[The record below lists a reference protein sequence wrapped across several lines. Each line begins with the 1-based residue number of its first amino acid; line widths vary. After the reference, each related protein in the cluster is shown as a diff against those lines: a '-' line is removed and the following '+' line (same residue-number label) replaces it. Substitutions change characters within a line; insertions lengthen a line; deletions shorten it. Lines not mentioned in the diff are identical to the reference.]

1 MSDEMIR
8 TEGYVRALR
17 EHERRTQAATNT
29 RIKALEKIER
39 VHIAMAQV
47 WTAEGS
53 PADWSADGLRLI
65 LRSQQARIKELEAE
79 RNADRA
85 VCICGCPPSEHT
97 SYGEDGECC
106 EHDDHECIRVCVAA
120 RDITDGLRGR
130 IKALENAI
138 EWRDQQDAEYGIGKT
153 CRETA
158 TAIARFATTYAA
170 ETQSDAGQSVRV
182 VGLEQILQACRAH
195 GAVV

>member
-120 RDITDGLRGR
+120 RDIAIGLRR
-130 IKALENAI
+130 RAALADEL
-138 EWRDQQDAEYGIGKT
+138 EIG
-153 CRETA
+153 
-158 TAIARFATTYAA
+158 
-170 ETQSDAGQSVRV
+170 
-182 VGLEQILQACRAH
+182 RAH
-195 GAVV
+195 V